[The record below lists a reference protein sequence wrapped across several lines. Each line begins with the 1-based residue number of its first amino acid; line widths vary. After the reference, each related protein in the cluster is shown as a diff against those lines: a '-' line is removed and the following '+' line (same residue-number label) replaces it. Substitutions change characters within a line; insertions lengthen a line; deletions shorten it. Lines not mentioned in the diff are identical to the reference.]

1 MSWTQQ
7 LMDQFVRQR
16 KRYEKKQPRELLAI
30 ERNLDIYFQTLIS
43 GQKPAQIH
51 FGFLHTKYRLGIVSI
66 DQKGMGKNLAQ
77 TRLYVYPDKMN
88 QIVWLLSLGD
98 KQTQQKDVQICYEIV
113 SQLIDQTQVD
123 PTEMEA
129 DPDETKNDTDN

>member
-1 MSWTQQ
+1 
-7 LMDQFVRQR
+7 
-16 KRYEKKQPRELLAI
+16 
-30 ERNLDIYFQTLIS
+30 
-43 GQKPAQIH
+43 
-51 FGFLHTKYRLGIVSI
+51 
-66 DQKGMGKNLAQ
+66 MGKNLAQ

-98 KQTQQKDVQICYEIV
+98 KQTQQKDVQICYEMV